1 MTTSFEITFSP
12 ISNRNES
19 INYYNEN
26 VSRNTWQWSDGK
38 YNKSRIG
45 DYFAFYFHNK
55 ELIFHQIIDIK
66 SPEPKHSNWSYN
78 GDQCRNIL
86 ILSQP
91 LHTIQWTDW
100 LSLNGSQNRML
111 TYTTKGAI
119 HKLPLVYAQL
129 LEKGTGVAKS

>member
-19 INYYNEN
+19 IHYYNEN
-26 VSRNTWQWSDGK
+26 VARNTWQWSDGK

-55 ELIFHQIIDIK
+55 ELIFHQIVDIK
-66 SPEPKHSNWSYN
+66 SPKTKHSHWSYN

-86 ILSQP
+86 ILSSP
-91 LHTIQWTDW
+91 LHTIQWIDW
-100 LSLNGSQNRML
+100 LALNGSQNRML
-111 TYTTKGAI
+111 TYTTKGSI
-119 HKLPLVYAQL
+119 HKLPLVYQHL
-129 LEKGTGVAKS
+129 LMI